1 MTKRLFDILGSF
13 FGLIFLFPLLIFI
26 ALWIKFD
33 SKGPI
38 FFRQN
43 RVGQNGKL
51 FKIHKF
57 RTMKEFSES
66 QGSLTIGADVRITN
80 PGRFLRKFKFDEL
93 PQLIDVFIG
102 KMSLVGPRPEIE
114 EFINTYP
121 VQIRNKILFIK
132 PGITDPASIMMI
144 NENEILGKYKNPRQA
159 YIRHILPIKQKYHLD
174 YVNNYSTLGD
184 IKIIFSTLKKI
195 MSQ

>member
-66 QGSLTIGADVRITN
+66 KGSLTIGADDRITYA
-80 PGRFLRKFKFDEL
+80 GRFLRKFKFDEL

-114 EFINTYP
+114 EFINIYP

-132 PGITDPASIMMI
+132 PGITDPASIMMM

-174 YVNNYSTLGD
+174 YVHNYSTLGD

-195 MSQ
+195 MLQ

>member
-1 MTKRLFDILGSF
+1 MRKRLFDILGSS
-13 FGLIFLFPLLIFI
+13 FGLVFLSPLFILI

-38 FFRQN
+38 FFRQS

-66 QGSLTIGADVRITN
+66 EGSLTIGIDNRITQS
-80 PGRFLRKFKFDEL
+80 GRSLRKFKFDEL

-102 KMSLVGPRPEIE
+102 KMSLVGPRPEVE
-114 EFINTYP
+114 EFMNIYP
-121 VQIRNKILFIK
+121 DQIRNKILYIK

-144 NENEILGKYKNPRQA
+144 NENEILGKYKNPRHA
-159 YIRHILPIKQKYHLD
+159 YIKHILPVKQKYHLN
-174 YVNNYSTLGD
+174 YVHNHSTSGD
-184 IKIIFSTLKKI
+184 IRIIFLTIKKII
-195 MSQ
+195 SQ

>member
-1 MTKRLFDILGSF
+1 MTKRLFDILGSS
-13 FGLIFLFPLLIFI
+13 FGLIFLSPIFILI

-66 QGSLTIGADVRITN
+66 EGSLTIGDDNRITQS
-80 PGRFLRKFKFDEL
+80 GRSLRKFKFDEL

-102 KMSLVGPRPEIE
+102 KMSLVGPRPEME
-114 EFINTYP
+114 EFINIYP
-121 VQIRNKILFIK
+121 VDIRNKILSIK
-132 PGITDPASIMMI
+132 PGITDMASILMI
-144 NENEILGKYKNPRQA
+144 NENDILGSYKNPKQA
-159 YIRHILPIKQKYHLD
+159 YIRHILPLKQKHNLD
-174 YVNNYSTLGD
+174 YVSNHNLYSD
-184 IKIIFSTLKKI
+184 IKIIFTTLKKI
-195 MSQ
+195 IIP